1 MTDIFQ
7 EVEEDIRRE
16 RMARLWQRY
25 GIYVILT
32 AVLIVLVTAGYR
44 GYEAWTTSR
53 ERAAGDRFTEVLQT
67 AQEGLPSTAAE
78 ELLAYA
84 GQAPSGYAMLA
95 RFRAATAYEQ
105 AGEPQEA
112 IALLSA
118 LAEDAPGDLYRD
130 LARVR
135 LAQLHLDAGDPAGAV
150 EAVASLAE
158 ESSSPFHRS
167 AQEMMGLAAY
177 ARDDLD
183 EARRWFTALE
193 EGADTPAA
201 LRQRA
206 GLMLALIEQTTGQAA
221 TGNGARETN

>member
-1 MTDIFQ
+1 MSDIFQ

-53 ERAAGDRFTEVLQT
+53 ERAAGDRFTEVLST
-67 AQEGLPSTAAE
+67 AQEGLASTAAD
-78 ELLAYA
+78 ELTAYA
-84 GQAPSGYAMLA
+84 QDAPSGYAMLA
-95 RFRAATAYEQ
+95 RFRAATALKQ

-112 IALLSA
+112 VALLSA
-118 LAEDAPGDLYRD
+118 LANDAPDDLYRD

-135 LAQLHLDAGDPAGAV
+135 LAQLHLDTGNPAAAV
-150 EAVASLAE
+150 EAVAPLAE
-158 ESSSPFHRS
+158 ESSSPFHS
-167 AQEMMGLAAY
+167 AAQEMMGLAAY

-183 EARRWFTALE
+183 EVRRWFTALE
-193 EGADTPAA
+193 EGAQTPAA

-206 GLMLALIEQTTGQAA
+206 ALMLDLVDQITGAQAA
-221 TGNGARETN
+221 EEGAGETN